1 VETLFTIAWNT
12 HLVSRAARELGFE
25 PIDAGELSIALYA
38 EMLRMFAVR
47 LAPDAGFGRTIS
59 FRAFQA
65 VNAS

>member
-1 VETLFTIAWNT
+1 VDD
-12 HLVSRAARELGFE
+12 VLGFE

-38 EMLRMFAVR
+38 EMLGLFAIR
-47 LAPDAGFGRTIS
+47 LALDAGFGRTIS